1 MKKIG
6 MALIAAIFL
15 TGCVQPID
23 LTQQESDIISEYA
36 AFVTLKYDKKYD
48 KKLVEESK
56 IESEE
61 EEVSDKDNAPE
72 AEEAADTKEAQDSEN
87 SEDTSTDKDASD
99 GINTEGTNEGITDN
113 NLAQLFAITDYSIE
127 YTGLEYVQEYPQ
139 DEEKYHIKAEE
150 GKEYLILKFNVTNKT
165 DKTILCD
172 LLSIS
177 PKFELT
183 INGSDKIKN
192 YVTLLENDLST
203 LCNQV
208 EAGASMEA
216 VLIAEID
223 KELEG
228 QVESVDLSVSLSG
241 KTTDYKLQ

>member
-61 EEVSDKDNAPE
+61 EEASDKDNVPE
-72 AEEAADTKEAQDSEN
+72 EEAADTKETQNSEDT
-87 SEDTSTDKDASD
+87 EDTSTDKDASD
-99 GINTEGTNEGITDN
+99 RINTEGTNEGITDN

-127 YTGLEYVQEYPQ
+127 YTGLEYAQEYPQ

-177 PKFELT
+177 PKFELA
-183 INGSDKIKN
+183 INGTDKIKN